1 MQTDVKTNIKE
12 ISDRI
17 IKCCTKADIN
27 SSGVSLVAVSKK
39 KSLDYISEALT
50 AGIKDFG
57 ENYAQELNEKKQ
69 ALISNEIVWHF
80 IGPLQ
85 SNKVKIIANCAT
97 WIHTLD
103 REKIIIKLN
112 QACNEINKNIN
123 GLLQVNVSS
132 EDSKSGCKPE
142 EMISLASIIE
152 SSSNINLKG
161 IMALPDIN
169 ADANVREMQ
178 MKKVVELSEQLKSQF
193 PNAKEISLGTT
204 NDFEEAIAH
213 GSSMVR
219 IGSSIFGER
228 I

>member
-1 MQTDVKTNIKE
+1 M
-12 ISDRI
+12 
-17 IKCCTKADIN
+17 
-27 SSGVSLVAVSKK
+27 
-39 KSLDYISEALT
+39 
-50 AGIKDFG
+50 
-57 ENYAQELNEKKQ
+57 
-69 ALISNEIVWHF
+69 
-80 IGPLQ
+80 
-85 SNKVKIIANCAT
+85 
-97 WIHTLD
+97 D

-132 EDSKSGCKPE
+132 EHSKSGCNPE

-178 MKKVVELSEQLKSQF
+178 MRKVVELSEQLKSQF
-193 PNAKEISLGTT
+193 PNAREISLGTT

>member
-1 MQTDVKTNIKE
+1 MQTDVKKNIKE

-27 SSGVSLVAVSKK
+27 SSEVSLVAVSKK
-39 KSLDYISEALT
+39 KSLDYINEALA

-193 PNAKEISLGTT
+193 PNAREISLGTT

>member
-27 SSGVSLVAVSKK
+27 SSEVSLVAVSKK
-39 KSLDYISEALT
+39 KSLDYINEALT

-193 PNAKEISLGTT
+193 PNAREISLGTT

>member
-39 KSLDYISEALT
+39 KSLDYISEALA

-142 EMISLASIIE
+142 EMIGLASIIE

-193 PNAKEISLGTT
+193 PNATEISLGTT

>member
-1 MQTDVKTNIKE
+1 MQTDVVKNIKT
-12 ISDRI
+12 ISNRI
-17 IKCCTKADIN
+17 DKCCLQANIN
-27 SSGVSLVAVSKK
+27 SELVSIVAVSKK
-39 KSLDYISEALT
+39 KSVEYINEALS

-69 ALISNEIVWHF
+69 ALFSSGIIWHF

-85 SNKVKIIANCAT
+85 SNKVKVIANCAT

-103 REKIIIKLN
+103 REKIVLKLN
-112 QACNEINKNIN
+112 AACKEINKKIN
-123 GLLQVNVSS
+123 GLIQVNVSS
-132 EDSKSGCKPE
+132 EESKSGCDPK
-142 EMISLASIIE
+142 EMLGLASIIE
-152 SSSNINLKG
+152 SSSHINLRG

-169 ADANVREMQ
+169 AELTERNLQ
-178 MKKVVELSEQLKSQF
+178 MNRVNQLSQQLKSKF

-204 NDFEEAIAH
+204 NDFEDAIAH

-228 I
+228 V

>member
-39 KSLDYISEALT
+39 KSLDYINEALA

-142 EMISLASIIE
+142 DIISLASIIE

-193 PNAKEISLGTT
+193 PNAREISLGTT

>member
-1 MQTDVKTNIKE
+1 MQTDVKKNIKE

-39 KSLDYISEALT
+39 KSLDYINEALT
-50 AGIKDFG
+50 AGIKNFG

-85 SNKVKIIANCAT
+85 SNKIKIIANCAS

-132 EDSKSGCKPE
+132 EHSKSGCNPE
-142 EMISLASIIE
+142 EMIGLASIIE

-193 PNAKEISLGTT
+193 PNAREISLGTT

>member
-39 KSLDYISEALT
+39 KSLDYINEALA

-142 EMISLASIIE
+142 EMIDLASIIE

-169 ADANVREMQ
+169 ADASVREMQ

-193 PNAKEISLGTT
+193 PNAREISLGTT

>member
-142 EMISLASIIE
+142 EMIGLASIIE

>member
-1 MQTDVKTNIKE
+1 MQTDVKKNIKE

-17 IKCCTKADIN
+17 IKCCTKADMN

-39 KSLDYISEALT
+39 KSLDHINEALT

-193 PNAKEISLGTT
+193 PNAREISLGTT

>member
-39 KSLDYISEALT
+39 KSLDYINEALT

-142 EMISLASIIE
+142 EMIGLASIIE

-169 ADANVREMQ
+169 ADANMREMQ

>member
-1 MQTDVKTNIKE
+1 MQADVKTNIKE

-39 KSLDYISEALT
+39 KSLDYISEALA

-85 SNKVKIIANCAT
+85 SHKVKIIADCAT

-103 REKIIIKLN
+103 RENIIIKLN

-142 EMISLASIIE
+142 EMIGLASIIE

-169 ADANVREMQ
+169 ADANEREMQ

>member
-1 MQTDVKTNIKE
+1 MQTDVKNNIKE

-17 IKCCTKADIN
+17 TKCCIKADLN
-27 SSGVSLVAVSKK
+27 SSGISLVAVSKK
-39 KSLDYISEALT
+39 KGLDYINEALT

-142 EMISLASIIE
+142 EMVGLASIIE

-169 ADANVREMQ
+169 ADANIREMQ
-178 MKKVVELSEQLKSQF
+178 MKRVVELSEQLKSQF
-193 PNAKEISLGTT
+193 PNAREISLGTT

>member
-1 MQTDVKTNIKE
+1 MRTDVKTNIKE

-85 SNKVKIIANCAT
+85 SNKVKIVANCAM

-142 EMISLASIIE
+142 EMIGLASIIE

-169 ADANVREMQ
+169 ADASVREMQ

-193 PNAKEISLGTT
+193 PNAREISLGTT

>member
-27 SSGVSLVAVSKK
+27 SSEVSLVAVSKK
-39 KSLDYISEALT
+39 KSLDYINEALA

-193 PNAKEISLGTT
+193 PNAREISLGTT

>member
-1 MQTDVKTNIKE
+1 MQTDVKANIKE
-12 ISDRI
+12 ISERI
-17 IKCCTKADIN
+17 IKCCIKADIN
-27 SSGVSLVAVSKK
+27 SNGISLVAVSKK
-39 KSLDYISEALT
+39 KSLDYINEALT

-142 EMISLASIIE
+142 EMIGLASIIE

-169 ADANVREMQ
+169 ADANEREMQ

>member
-1 MQTDVKTNIKE
+1 MQTDVRTNIKE

-27 SSGVSLVAVSKK
+27 SSEVSLVAVSKK
-39 KSLDYISEALT
+39 KSLDYINEALT

-85 SNKVKIIANCAT
+85 SNKVKIVANCAM

-169 ADANVREMQ
+169 ADASVREMQ

>member
-1 MQTDVKTNIKE
+1 M
-12 ISDRI
+12 
-17 IKCCTKADIN
+17 
-27 SSGVSLVAVSKK
+27 
-39 KSLDYISEALT
+39 
-50 AGIKDFG
+50 
-57 ENYAQELNEKKQ
+57 
-69 ALISNEIVWHF
+69 
-80 IGPLQ
+80 
-85 SNKVKIIANCAT
+85 
-97 WIHTLD
+97 D

-142 EMISLASIIE
+142 DMISLASIIE

-178 MKKVVELSEQLKSQF
+178 MKKVVELSEQLKSRF

>member
-39 KSLDYISEALT
+39 KSLNYINEALT

-178 MKKVVELSEQLKSQF
+178 MKKVVELSEQLKSRF

>member
-17 IKCCTKADIN
+17 IKCCIKADIN
-27 SSGVSLVAVSKK
+27 SSGISLVAVSKK
-39 KSLDYISEALT
+39 KSLDYINEALT

-142 EMISLASIIE
+142 EMVGLASIIE

-169 ADANVREMQ
+169 ADANIREMQ
-178 MKKVVELSEQLKSQF
+178 MKRVVELSEQLKSQF
-193 PNAKEISLGTT
+193 PNAREISLGTT

>member
-85 SNKVKIIANCAT
+85 SNKVKIVANCAM

-142 EMISLASIIE
+142 EMIGLASIIE

-169 ADANVREMQ
+169 ADASVREMQ